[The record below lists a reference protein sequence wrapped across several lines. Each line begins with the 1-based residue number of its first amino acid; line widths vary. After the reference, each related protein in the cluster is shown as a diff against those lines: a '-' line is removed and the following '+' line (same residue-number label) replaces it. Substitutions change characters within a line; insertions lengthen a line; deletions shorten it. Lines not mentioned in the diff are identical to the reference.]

1 MPASL
6 PYLERERFAGPAVSA
21 GCCSLCR
28 SARQGQRGPGNGR
41 LRRGEYTEKFRRH
54 SFPIAEQLP
63 GHAGAGATG
72 QLSFIVGAWSARP
85 ASPPRSTDDSTSP
98 AIAITGARSC
108 RGSSRPLIRCITPGP
123 AVPQTATVC
132 PVRPA
137 PATAAKAPY
146 SSCRTC
152 TESTEPLRRSASIT
166 GSARRLR
173 CRKHR
178 RTPTAVSISRN
189 LSATLLANVVPP
201 GDRPVRA
208 LACGELRGPQ
218 ACDQSCPFI
227 DGIAQ

>member
-28 SARQGQRGPGNGR
+28 SARRTARAREWAPAPRRIHGEVPAPFIPDCGTAAGPR
-41 LRRGEYTEKFRRH
+41 WRRGDRT
-54 SFPIAEQLP
+54 A
-63 GHAGAGATG
+63 
-72 QLSFIVGAWSARP
+72 SFIVGAWPARP

-108 RGSSRPLIRCITPGP
+108 RGSSRPLIRCTTPGP

-137 PATAAKAPY
+137 SATAAKAPY

-152 TESTEPLRRSASIT
+152 TECTEPLRRSASIT
-166 GSARRLR
+166 GSARRPR

-208 LACGELRGPQ
+208 LACGELRGLKP
-218 ACDQSCPFI
+218 AISHVRL
-227 DGIAQ
+227 